1 VGTFDEI
8 WDTVS
13 CKAIGM
19 KGMVYKPIC
28 LINTDGFYDG
38 FAMQMERAQKEGSED
53 FFSYSSLFSFF
64 FHFFFPFLFL
74 FLFSLLVCAY
84 ACVFVCVCVCTNLGV
99 EYRARKAGIR

>member
-53 FFSYSSLFSFF
+53 FLFFLTLPYSLSFPTFPFLSFS
-64 FHFFFPFLFL
+64 FLFL
-74 FLFSLLVCAY
+74 FLFSL
-84 ACVFVCVCVCTNLGV
+84 
-99 EYRARKAGIR
+99 